1 MDGNLG
7 RGDNAELHP
16 TAVRRQD
23 RNRDV
28 LANGDSF
35 SMLATKY

>member
-1 MDGNLG
+1 MDGNLR

-16 TAVRRQD
+16 IAVRRQD
-23 RNRDV
+23 RNRDA
-28 LANGDSF
+28 LANGDGF